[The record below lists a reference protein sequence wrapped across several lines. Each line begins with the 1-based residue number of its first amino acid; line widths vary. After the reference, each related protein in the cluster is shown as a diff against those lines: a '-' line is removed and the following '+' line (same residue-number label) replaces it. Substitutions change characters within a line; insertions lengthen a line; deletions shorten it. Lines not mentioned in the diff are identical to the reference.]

1 VEEAPTMKR
10 NPVEVGP
17 DQQHP
22 MLVATSPW
30 SLDRRRSLG
39 RSRTRTSTHRAA
51 LLEEAG
57 RR

>member
-1 VEEAPTMKR
+1 MKR
-10 NPVEVGP
+10 NAVEVGP

-22 MLVATSPW
+22 LLVATSPW
-30 SLDRRRSLG
+30 SLDRGRSLG

-57 RR
+57 HR